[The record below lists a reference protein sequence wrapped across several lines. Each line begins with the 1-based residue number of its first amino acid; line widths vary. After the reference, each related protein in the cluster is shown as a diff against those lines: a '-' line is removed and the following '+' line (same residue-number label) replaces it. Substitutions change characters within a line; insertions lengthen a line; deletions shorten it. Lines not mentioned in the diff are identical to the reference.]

1 MNWRA
6 YAVMAVVVVAIWLLG
21 TWVTKYSLER
31 MAVLTPIAVI
41 ALGALAGV
49 ILLWV
54 KIVRDSLRARRE
66 SETSNT

>member
-6 YAVMAVVVVAIWLLG
+6 YAAMGAAVVAIWLVG
-21 TWVTKYSLER
+21 AWVTKYSLEE
-31 MAVLTPIAVI
+31 MAIYTPIAVV

-54 KIVRDSLRARRE
+54 KIIRE
-66 SETSNT
+66 SVLRRGAPDER